1 MGAGGHKF
9 LNAIGVAQ
17 FGIPHGVKW
26 LPTVGEMD
34 EYSENESGSTSS
46 GSPSVNKTE
55 NVTFLLW
62 IIRARQIPTLPF
74 ESKPLS

>member
-26 LPTVGEMD
+26 LLMVSEMD
-34 EYSENESGSTSS
+34 EYSENESGP
-46 GSPSVNKTE
+46 G
-55 NVTFLLW
+55 
-62 IIRARQIPTLPF
+62 
-74 ESKPLS
+74 PLQVAPHL